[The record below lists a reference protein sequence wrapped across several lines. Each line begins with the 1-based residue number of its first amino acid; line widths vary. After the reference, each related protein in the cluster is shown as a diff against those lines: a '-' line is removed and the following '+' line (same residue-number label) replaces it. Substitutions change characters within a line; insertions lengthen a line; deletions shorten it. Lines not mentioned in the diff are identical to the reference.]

1 MPITP
6 SQFHEKWSA
15 SKRSERSAS
24 HEHFLDL
31 CDLLGHPKP
40 ADVDPAAEFFTFE
53 KHVNKVSR
61 GKGWADVWKRGFFGW
76 EYKGDHK
83 DLHEAYLQLLDYR
96 EDLENPP
103 VLVVCD
109 MNRYEVHTNFE
120 NTKKQVFAF
129 TQAELY
135 LNKPTETCPAP
146 PLDVLLWVFTD
157 PSELR
162 PEAASRRVTE
172 EAAEKFCRLA
182 ESIELDGA
190 DPRRGAD
197 RQKVAHFLMRLLFC
211 LFADSI
217 GLLPGHVFRELVNL
231 YRGLPR
237 AMEPRLRA
245 LFKAMAEKDGAY
257 GPWNIHWFNG
267 GLFENDS
274 MLELNAA
281 DTGILCE
288 AAKLDWSAVAP
299 SIFGTLFERSLN
311 AEKRSQIGAHYTS
324 EADIA
329 LIVEPV
335 VLEPLRRRWA
345 EVREEIE
352 ALGEQAAEVNGAAHR
367 SLRRRMQERLDG
379 WIVEL
384 GKIRILDP
392 ACGSGNFLYV
402 ALRGLLDLWWEAH
415 TLGSRHALIVPP
427 ATAVTPAQLFGIE
440 TDYYAH
446 ELASIV
452 VWIGYVQWLHEHLT
466 PIPDNPVLQ
475 KLENIRHGDAILDY
489 DAKGRPREP
498 EWPEADFIVSNPPFL
513 GGKRLRTGL
522 KDKYVDDLF
531 RVYEGRVAPEA
542 DLVVYW
548 FEKARAALKSGKAKR
563 AGLLATQ
570 AIRGGANRHV
580 LERMKE
586 SAHIFMAW
594 SDRPW
599 ILDGAAVRISMVGFE
614 QPGDGEPPAAILDGE
629 PVRDINADLTGGTD
643 TTAAAVLPENAGI
656 CFMGTTKVGAFDL
669 DPETAR
675 KMLSAPFNPNGRPNS
690 DVIRP
695 WVNAMDITRRPR
707 GMFIIDFGMDRSERE
722 AALYEMPFQ
731 YLLHHVKPERKPSN
745 RDLGDKP
752 WWLHGRPR
760 PEMRLALTSLER
772 YIITPR
778 VSKHRLFAW
787 VPVEVLPDSATFVFA
802 RDDDYFFGVL
812 HSRIHE
818 VWARQMGT
826 QLREVES
833 GFRYTPTSTFETFP
847 LPWRPG
853 QEPKDDPRVEA
864 IAAAARELVQ
874 LRDNWLHP
882 PNAAEEELKKRT
894 LTKLYNDHPSWLE
907 HAHARLDAAV
917 AAAYGWPATLT
928 NQEILERL
936 LQLNHER
943 AAAQA
948 ATAS

>member
-1 MPITP
+1 MPITL
-6 SQFHEKWSA
+6 SQFHEKWNA
-15 SKRSERSAS
+15 SRRSERSAS
-24 HEHFLDL
+24 QEHFLDL
-31 CDLLGHPKP
+31 CDLVGHPRP
-40 ADVDPAAEFFTFE
+40 ADVDPAGEFFTFE
-53 KHVNKVSR
+53 KRVSKVSR

-83 DLHEAYLQLLDYR
+83 DLHEAYLQLLEYR
-96 EDLENPP
+96 EALENPP
-103 VLVVCD
+103 LLVVCD
-109 MNRYEVHTNFE
+109 MDRYEVHTNFE
-120 NTKKQVFAF
+120 NTKKQKFAF

-135 LNKPTETCPAP
+135 TNKPVETCPAP
-146 PLDVLLWVFTD
+146 PLDVLRWVFTD
-157 PSELR
+157 PGELR

-182 ESIELDGA
+182 ESIELEGA

-217 GLLPGHVFRELVNL
+217 GLLPGHLFRELVNL
-231 YRGLPR
+231 HRGRPR
-237 AMEPRLRA
+237 ALEPKLRA
-245 LFKAMAEKDGAY
+245 LFRAMSEENSAY
-257 GPWNIHWFNG
+257 GPWSIHWFNG
-267 GLFENDS
+267 GLFDNDEI
-274 MLELNAA
+274 LELNAA
-281 DTGILCE
+281 DTGVLCD

-335 VLEPLRRRWA
+335 VLEPLRRRWSEA
-345 EVREEIE
+345 REEIE
-352 ALGEQAAEVNGAAHR
+352 ALAEQAAQVNGAAHR

-379 WIVEL
+379 WIAEL

-402 ALRGLLDLWWEAH
+402 ALRGLLELWWQAH
-415 TLGSRHALIVPP
+415 TLGSQHALLVPP

-452 VWIGYVQWLHEHLT
+452 VWIGYVQWLHEHAT
-466 PIPDNPVLQ
+466 PIPDHPVLQ
-475 KLENIRHGDAILDY
+475 KLENIRHADAILDH

-498 EWPEADFIVSNPPFL
+498 EWPAVDFIVSNPPFL

-531 RVYEGRVAPEA
+531 RLWEGRVAPES

-548 FEKARAALKSGKAKR
+548 FEKARAALQAGKAKR

-570 AIRGGANRHV
+570 AIRGGANRQSLDRV
-580 LERMKE
+580 KE

-614 QPGDGEPPAAILDGE
+614 QPGDSETQPVLDGE
-629 PVRDINADLTGGTD
+629 PVKEINSDLTSGTD

-656 CFMGTTKVGAFDL
+656 CFQGPVKVGKFEITSEDAQRL
-669 DPETAR
+669 LR
-675 KMLSAPFNPNGRPNS
+675 MGNPNLLPNERVVKPWIAASDLTGRPRNL
-690 DVIRP
+690 
-695 WVNAMDITRRPR
+695 W
-707 GMFIIDFGMDRSERE
+707 IIDFAELPENE
-722 AALYEMPFQ
+722 AALFEGPFE
-731 YLLHHVKPERKPSN
+731 LVRKRVKPFRDKN
-745 RDLGDKP
+745 RDAQRRENWWRLGRSGSDLKVATQ
-752 WWLHGRPR
+752 G
-760 PEMRLALTSLER
+760 LAR
-772 YIITPR
+772 VIVTPR
-778 VSKHRLFAW
+778 VSKHRLFVW
-787 VPVEVLPDSATFVFA
+787 YRPEVVPDSGVCVFA

-818 VWARQMGT
+818 IWARQTGT

-847 LPWRPG
+847 LPWPPG
-853 QEPKDDPRVEA
+853 QEPKDDPRVKA
-864 IAAAARELVQ
+864 IAEAARELVQ
-874 LRDNWLHP
+874 LRNKWLHP
-882 PNAAEEELKKRT
+882 RGAPEDELKKRT
-894 LTKLYNDHPSWLE
+894 LTSLYNEKPAWLA

-917 AAAYGWPATLT
+917 FAAYGWPANLT

-936 LQLNHER
+936 LQLNHQR
-943 AAAQA
+943 AASQPAP
-948 ATAS
+948 

>member
-1 MPITP
+1 MPITV
-6 SQFHEKWSA
+6 SQFTAKWNA
-15 SKRSERSAS
+15 SKRTERSAS
-24 HEHFLDL
+24 HEHFLDICEL
-31 CDLLGHPKP
+31 VGHPKP
-40 ADVDPAAEFFTFE
+40 AEADPTGDNFTFD
-53 KHVNKVSR
+53 KHVDKVSR
-61 GKGWADVWKRGFFGW
+61 GKGFADVWKRNFFAW
-76 EYKGDHK
+76 EYKGPHK
-83 DLHEAYLQLLDYR
+83 DLHAAYLQLLDYR
-96 EDLENPP
+96 EALENPP
-103 VLVVCD
+103 LLVVCD
-109 MNRYEVHTNFE
+109 MDRYEVHTNFQ
-120 NTKKQVFAF
+120 NTRKLVFAF

-135 LNKPTETCPAP
+135 VNKPTETCPEP
-146 PLDVLLWVFTD
+146 PLDVLRWVFTD
-157 PSELR
+157 PAELR

-197 RQKVAHFLMRLLFC
+197 RQKVAHFLMQLLFC

-231 YRGLPR
+231 HRGLPR
-237 AMEPRLRA
+237 ALEPKLRA
-245 LFKAMAEKDGAY
+245 LFKAMSEENSAGY
-257 GPWNIHWFNG
+257 GPWSIHWFNG

-274 MLELNAA
+274 ILELNAA
-281 DTGILCE
+281 DTGILCD

-324 EADIA
+324 EAEIA
-329 LIVEPV
+329 LIVGPV
-335 VLEPLRRRWA
+335 VIDPLRRRWNDIRA
-345 EVREEIE
+345 EIE
-352 ALGEQAAEVNGAAHR
+352 ALAEQAAAVNGAAHR
-367 SLRRRMQERLDG
+367 SLRRRMQELLDG

-415 TLGSRHALIVPP
+415 NLGAQHALLVPP
-427 ATAVTPAQLFGIE
+427 ASAVTPAQLFGIE
-440 TDYYAH
+440 TDNYAH

-452 VWIGYVQWLHEHLT
+452 VWIGYVQWLHEHAT
-466 PIPDNPVLQ
+466 PIPDHPVLQ
-475 KLENIRHGDAILDY
+475 KLQNIQRGDAILTY
-489 DAKGRPREP
+489 DAKRRPREP

-531 RVYEGRVAPEA
+531 RVYEGRVEPEA

-548 FEKARAALKSGKAKR
+548 FEKARAALAAGKAKR

-580 LERMKE
+580 LDRVKE

-614 QPGDGEPPAAILDGE
+614 HPLDGQPAPSTLDGE
-629 PVRDINADLTGGTD
+629 VVSEINSDLTSGAN
-643 TTAAAVLPENAGI
+643 TTVAAMLPENAGI
-656 CFMGTTKVGAFDL
+656 CFMGTTKIGAFDITE
-669 DPETAR
+669 DVAR
-675 KMLSAPFNPNGRPNS
+675 KMLAAALNPNGRPNS

-695 WVNAMDITRRPR
+695 WVNAMDITRQPR
-707 GMFIIDFGMDRSERE
+707 NMFIIDFGTDMDERE
-722 AALYEMPFQ
+722 AAPYQMPFE
-731 YLLHHVKPERKPSN
+731 YVRSKVYPKRKTNN
-745 RDLGDKP
+745 RQAYREK
-752 WWLHGRPR
+752 WWIQGEPR
-760 PEMRLALTSLER
+760 PQMRAAIMPHSRFIATPSL
-772 YIITPR
+772 
-778 VSKHRLFAW
+778 SKHRIFVWLDRA
-787 VPVEVLPDSATFVFA
+787 VLPDHQLFVFA

-818 VWARQMGT
+818 VWALVMGT
-826 QLREVES
+826 QLEDRP
-833 GFRYTPTSTFETFP
+833 RYTPTSTFETFP
-847 LPWRPG
+847 FPWPPG

-864 IAAAARELVQ
+864 IAEAARELVR

-882 PNAAEEELKKRT
+882 PNATEAELKKRT
-894 LTKLYNDHPSWLE
+894 LTNLYNEKPAWLE
-907 HAHARLDAAV
+907 HVHARLDAAV
-917 AAAYGWPATLT
+917 CDAYGWPSNLG
-928 NQEILERL
+928 NQEILQRL
-936 LQLNHER
+936 LQLNHQR
-943 AAAQA
+943 AA
-948 ATAS
+948 SS

>member
-1 MPITP
+1 MSITLP
-6 SQFHEKWSA
+6 QFHEKWNA
-15 SKRSERSAS
+15 SRRSERSAS
-24 HEHFLDL
+24 QEHFLDL
-31 CDLLGHPKP
+31 CELVGHPKP
-40 ADVDPAAEFFTFE
+40 ADVDPTGESFTFE
-53 KHVNKVSR
+53 KRVAKVSR

-83 DLHEAYLQLLDYR
+83 DLHEAYLQLLEYR
-96 EDLENPP
+96 EDLDNPP
-103 VLVVCD
+103 LLVVCD
-109 MNRYEVHTNFE
+109 MDRYEVHTNFE
-120 NTKKQVFAF
+120 NTKKQIFAF
-129 TQAELY
+129 NQAELY
-135 LNKPTETCPAP
+135 LNKPTETCPAA
-146 PLDVLLWVFTD
+146 PLDVLRWVFTD

-217 GLLPGHVFRELVNL
+217 GLLPGHVFRELVKL
-231 YRGLPR
+231 YRGTPR

-245 LFKAMAEKDGAY
+245 LFRAMAEKDSAY
-257 GPWNIHWFNG
+257 GPWGIHWFNG
-267 GLFENDS
+267 GLFDDDS

-281 DTGILCE
+281 DTGILFD

-335 VLEPLRRRWA
+335 VLEPLRRCWA
-345 EVREEIE
+345 EAREEIE
-352 ALGEQAAEVNGAAHR
+352 ALAEQAAQVNGAAHR

-379 WIVEL
+379 WVVDL
-384 GKIRILDP
+384 GKVRILDP

-415 TLGSRHALIVPP
+415 TLAAHHDLQVPP
-427 ATAVTPAQLFGIE
+427 ATAVTPVQLFGIE
-440 TDYYAH
+440 TDRYAH

-452 VWIGYVQWLHEHLT
+452 VWIGYLQWLHEHAT
-466 PIPDNPVLQ
+466 PIPDRPVLQ
-475 KLENIRHGDAILDY
+475 KLENIRHGDAILVY

-498 EWPEADFIVSNPPFL
+498 EWPEADFIISNPPFL

-548 FEKARAALKSGKAKR
+548 FEKARAALKAGKAKR

-570 AIRGGANRHV
+570 AIRGGANRQV
-580 LERMKE
+580 LDRVKE

-594 SDRPW
+594 SDRRW

-614 QPGDGEPPAAILDGE
+614 RPGNGEPTVAILDGD
-629 PVRDINADLTGGTD
+629 PVREINSDLTGGAD
-643 TTAAAVLPENAGI
+643 TTAATALPENAGI
-656 CFMGTTKVGAFDL
+656 CFMGTTKIGAFDL
-669 DPETAR
+669 PPDVAR
-675 KMLSAPFNPNGRPNS
+675 KMLSAPLNPNGRPNS

-707 GMFIIDFGMDRSERE
+707 GMFIIDFGTDRSERE

-731 YLLHHVKPERKPSN
+731 YLKTKVYPERKKNN
-745 RDLGDKP
+745 RVAYREK
-752 WWLHGRPR
+752 WWLFGEPR
-760 PEMRLALTSLER
+760 PAMRHALAPRLR
-772 YIITPR
+772 YIATPL
-778 VSKHRLFAW
+778 VSKHRIFVWLRKDVIA
-787 VPVEVLPDSATFVFA
+787 ENLLNVFA

-818 VWARQMGT
+818 IWARQTGT

-847 LPWRPG
+847 LPWPPG
-853 QEPKDDPRVEA
+853 QEPKDDPRLEA
-864 IAAAARELVQ
+864 IAAAARELVK
-874 LRDNWLHP
+874 LRENWLHP
-882 PNAAEEELKKRT
+882 PHATEEELKKRT
-894 LTKLYNDHPSWLE
+894 LTNLYNEHPAWLE

-917 AAAYGWPATLT
+917 AAAYGRPATHT
-928 NQEILERL
+928 KKEILERL
-936 LQLNHER
+936 LQLNHQR
-943 AAAQA
+943 A
-948 ATAS
+948 SS